1 MPADRADGPG
11 TLRGLLDHIEAST
24 AALERPSLEEFQ
36 QLWGR
41 IRNDS
46 QVRRSMAT
54 VPEGAGPLHSSTL
67 LHRAMT
73 LMRETWSTSSPTPMR
88 CRGWSSCRTGTCR
101 TGIPQSHA
109 PASAARKPGR
119 LSRATRC
126 RRAILPAP
134 PPFRPR

>member
-73 LMRETWSTSSPTPMR
+73 LMRKTSPGYLEHFVAYADALSWMEQLPDGDVQDRNPAKPRTR
-88 CRGWSSCRTGTCR
+88 KRG
-101 TGIPQSHA
+101 A
-109 PASAARKPGR
+109 
-119 LSRATRC
+119 
-126 RRAILPAP
+126 
-134 PPFRPR
+134 